1 MEYCKTNIDRIG
13 YLCYNADDNRFGYWE
28 DVNILEKFF
37 ALSEQK
43 QVQVINAALQ
53 HFGKHGY
60 EKASI
65 NDIAM
70 AAHISK
76 ASVFQYFGSKKQL
89 YRYLLDYTGKI
100 ITDSFQ
106 QSAFEED
113 SDLFDR
119 VLESSLTEAEI
130 LKKNPYISQFIASA
144 WAETAVEASD
154 TLAAFR
160 EETSKFRTNLI
171 MKEKDAVKF
180 KNPNDAE
187 TVFQI
192 LMLMA
197 EGYAARCRSEEITE
211 YDVLVGEFQKMIAA
225 IRRNFYKEE
234 YLL

>member
-144 WAETAVEASD
+144 WTETAVEASD